1 MIFLPVLKAYLD
13 NAKEILDFD
22 PCKVALVLLNFNIN
36 TSIFTTIGGLVMTP
50 ELNEQGLPKPNMIS
64 ATLNNF
70 YQMASGS
77 EIVPRSGAIVASN
90 NIELFISENPKAT
103 VSTCN
108 RSITLPMLSSEA
120 ELYDSLKHLLGSRR
134 IFTLA

>member
-1 MIFLPVLKAYLD
+1 MK
-13 NAKEILDFD
+13 
-22 PCKVALVLLNFNIN
+22 
-36 TSIFTTIGGLVMTP
+36 TP
-50 ELNEQGLPKPNMIS
+50 ELDGKGLATHNMTT

-70 YQMASGS
+70 YEMAPGS

-90 NIELFISENPKAT
+90 NIEVFISENPPAT
-103 VSTCN
+103 VSTCH
-108 RSITLPMLSSEA
+108 RSITLPMLSSKE